1 MCPCPISYGMNCP
14 RCHKSTKVVNSRPLE
29 DGRAIK
35 RRRECLHCSQRFS
48 TYERLSLGDFRVVKR
63 NNAKELYARHKI
75 EAGLRK
81 ALQKRPVTEALFQKL
96 LFEIEADVFSLGK
109 EKISSEQIGRI
120 VLDRLRKVDKVGY
133 LRFASVYRNFRS
145 PQAFAKEIEKLEKA

>member
-1 MCPCPISYGMNCP
+1 MNCP
-14 RCHKSTKVVNSRPLE
+14 RCQKSTKVVNSRPLE
-29 DGRAIK
+29 DGRAVK

-63 NNAKELYARHKI
+63 SGSRELYARHKI

-81 ALQKRPVTEALFQKL
+81 ALEKRPVTEAEFQKL
-96 LFEIEADVFSLGK
+96 LFEIEADIFSLGK
-109 EKISSEQIGRI
+109 DKVDAEQIGRI
-120 VLDRLRKVDKVGY
+120 VLDRLKKIDKVGY

-145 PQAFAKEIEKLEKA
+145 PQAFAKEIEKLEKVGTR

>member
-1 MCPCPISYGMNCP
+1 MNCP
-14 RCHKSTKVVNSRPLE
+14 RCQKSTKVVNSRPLE
-29 DGRAIK
+29 GGRAVK

-63 NNAKELYARHKI
+63 NDSKELYARHKI

-81 ALQKRPVTEALFQKL
+81 ALEKRPVTEAQFQKL
-96 LFEIEADVFSLGK
+96 LFDIEADVFSLGK

-120 VLDRLRKVDKVGY
+120 VLDRLKKIDKVGY

-145 PQAFAKEIEKLEKA
+145 PQAFAKEIERLEKVGARA

>member
-1 MCPCPISYGMNCP
+1 MNCP
-14 RCHKSTKVVNSRPLE
+14 RCQKSTKVVNSRPLE
-29 DGRAIK
+29 DGRAVK
-35 RRRECLHCSQRFS
+35 RRRECLHCSERFS

-63 NNAKELYARHKI
+63 SGSKELYARHKV

-81 ALQKRPVTEALFQKL
+81 ALEKRPIAESQFQKL
-96 LFEIEADVFSLGK
+96 MFEIEAEIFSLGK

-133 LRFASVYRNFRS
+133 LRFTSVYRNFRS
-145 PQAFAKEIEKLEKA
+145 PQAFAKEIEKLEGA

>member
-1 MCPCPISYGMNCP
+1 MNCP
-14 RCHKSTKVVNSRPLE
+14 RCQKSTKVVNSRPLE
-29 DGRAIK
+29 DGRAVK

-63 NNAKELYARHKI
+63 SGSRELYARHKI

-81 ALQKRPVTEALFQKL
+81 ALEKRPVTEAEFQKL
-96 LFEIEADVFSLGK
+96 LFEIEADIFSLGK
-109 EKISSEQIGRI
+109 DKVDAEQIGRI
-120 VLDRLRKVDKVGY
+120 VLDRLKKTDKVGY

-145 PQAFAKEIEKLEKA
+145 PQAFAKEIEKLEKVGTR